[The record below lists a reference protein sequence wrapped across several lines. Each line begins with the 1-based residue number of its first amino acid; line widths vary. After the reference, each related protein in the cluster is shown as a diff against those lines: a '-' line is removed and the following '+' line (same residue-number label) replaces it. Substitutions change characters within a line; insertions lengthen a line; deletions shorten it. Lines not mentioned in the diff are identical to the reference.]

1 MVGGLNAKKNA
12 SIKDYF
18 LYNPSIHLDCNPKF
32 IILNSVFYTL
42 LTLFFSLLIFLIPIN
57 LYLGFKLFNR

>member
-32 IILNSVFYTL
+32 IILNFCFFYTVVF
-42 LTLFFSLLIFLIPIN
+42 TFYFSNPD
-57 LYLGFKLFNR
+57 KLVSWI

>member
-1 MVGGLNAKKNA
+1 MVGGLNARKNA

-32 IILNSVFYTL
+32 IILNFCFF
-42 LTLFFSLLIFLIPIN
+42 TLFFSLFIILIPIN

>member
-32 IILNSVFYTL
+32 IILNFCFFYTV
-42 LTLFFSLLIFLIPIN
+42 LFIFYFFNPD
-57 LYLGFKLFNR
+57 KLVSWI

>member
-1 MVGGLNAKKNA
+1 MVGGLNARKNA

-32 IILNSVFYTL
+32 IILNFCFLHSSFHF
-42 LTLFFSLLIFLIPIN
+42 LFFLIPIN